1 MGKVIPFK
9 GKTMVDIPPS
19 QILEA
24 APKDLL
30 YVLVI
35 GIDKDGERYY
45 ASSESDLGRAFYEM
59 EKLKLFALDGGDGN
73 T

>member
-1 MGKVIPFK
+1 MEQTMGKVIPFK

-30 YVLVI
+30 M
-35 GIDKDGERYY
+35 
-45 ASSESDLGRAFYEM
+45 FW
-59 EKLKLFALDGGDGN
+59 
-73 T
+73 